1 MNEQKSE
8 GSHLLHN
15 EEQLDE
21 TAERGWRGISAE
33 SAVGNS
39 VTSKRERIETTHKQ
53 LIHFIT
59 PEIWSCTTQCSR
71 VQYNIDVVK
80 RTPKLQVRVA
90 V

>member
-15 EEQLDE
+15 EEHLDE
-21 TAERGWRGISAE
+21 TAERGLRGISAK
-33 SAVGNS
+33 SAIGNS
-39 VTSKRERIETTHKQ
+39 VTSKRERIEATHEQ
-53 LIHFIT
+53 LARFIT
-59 PEIWSCTTQCSR
+59 PGNWSCKTRLFR

-80 RTPKLQVRVA
+80 RTPKLQVRDA